1 MGNYKNNSHLVSFVD
16 GEMYITC
23 RVCGET
29 KPEDYFD
36 KNKNNKFGRTYAC
49 RVCIQ
54 MNDKGTIT
62 LENADERYA
71 SGAREILIGMGYDIS
86 KDIHTQFLQRMKDKG
101 RNL

>member
-1 MGNYKNNSHLVSFVD
+1 MGNYKNNSHLVSFQD
-16 GEMYITC
+16 GQMYITC

-29 KPEDYFD
+29 KTEEYFD

-49 RVCIQ
+49 RVCLQ
-54 MNDKGTIT
+54 MNDKGTVT
-62 LENADERYA
+62 LENADETHA
-71 SGAREILIGMGYDIS
+71 SLAKQILIGMGYDVT